1 MELQADEQTFEGNF
15 TDTTAEMQLICYAAS
30 YFKHEEKAKKS
41 HSKYFSRSSRRVF
54 KNYFGFPN
62 PLYNHL
68 F

>member
-1 MELQADEQTFEGNF
+1 MELQADEQILEGNF
-15 TDTTAEMQLICYAAS
+15 TDTTAEMQLILYAAS

-41 HSKYFSRSSRRVF
+41 YSKYFSRCSRRVL
-54 KNYFGFPN
+54 KNYFVFPN